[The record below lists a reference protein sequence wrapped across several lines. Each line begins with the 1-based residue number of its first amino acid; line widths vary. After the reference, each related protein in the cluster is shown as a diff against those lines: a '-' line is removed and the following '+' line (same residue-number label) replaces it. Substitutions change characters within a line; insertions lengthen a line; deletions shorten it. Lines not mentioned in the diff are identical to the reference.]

1 MVGMESLEGI
11 TKENQQGLASFVGP
25 AERGAL
31 DSSEDWCRGRWE
43 MGREQ
48 ALPSVSLTHGRRTG
62 VDLVISI

>member
-1 MVGMESLEGI
+1 MESLERV

-31 DSSEDWCRGRWE
+31 DSSEDCCLGRWD

-62 VDLVISI
+62 VDLVVSI